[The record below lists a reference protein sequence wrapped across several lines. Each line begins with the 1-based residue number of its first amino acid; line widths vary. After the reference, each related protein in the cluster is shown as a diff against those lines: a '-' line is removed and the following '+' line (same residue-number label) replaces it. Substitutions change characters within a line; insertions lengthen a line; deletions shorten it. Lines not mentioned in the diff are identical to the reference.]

1 MTIIDHEK
9 NKDLKTSYQA
19 ALFRCLMIGFC
30 QDYVTPFLLLA
41 GGTAFHVGLTSSL
54 NSVTGS
60 LFTLPSADIA
70 RRVGSRKRV
79 VIIFSVLQSAALV
92 ALAILALNRQ
102 MQPVPVIVLAVFSGA
117 CQALTQ
123 PCWFSLISNLV
134 DEDRRGVYFGWRAR
148 NIGLLTIGA
157 TFTAGCLLGFIE
169 KYDAYAGFIILFAL
183 AGISRFMSA
192 VFVGRVNEPAIEYS
206 KQHDFSFWA
215 FLTSF
220 RRSNF
225 VRFVF
230 FMAGMNFS
238 IGLAS
243 PYFAVFML
251 ENLSFNYYYYTIINI
266 IAPIVLYLVIPR
278 WGRHADRTGNLKV
291 LSFIAPLFA
300 INPILWSISQN
311 FFVLLF
317 AEIISG
323 FLWAGFTLASSN
335 FIYDAVTPEKRT
347 RCIAYC
353 GVVNAVALGLGT
365 FLGGKILPLLPEVN
379 GHRMLCLF
387 LISAALRLIS
397 GVTLP
402 RMVNE
407 VRPVDKIR
415 SHQLLFS
422 MIGIKPI
429 AGIERKS
436 MQV

>member
-266 IAPIVLYLVIPR
+266 IAPIVLYLVIPV
-278 WGRHADRTGNLKV
+278 GAGMRTGRG
-291 LSFIAPLFA
+291 
-300 INPILWSISQN
+300 IS
-311 FFVLLF
+311 
-317 AEIISG
+317 
-323 FLWAGFTLASSN
+323 
-335 FIYDAVTPEKRT
+335 
-347 RCIAYC
+347 
-353 GVVNAVALGLGT
+353 
-365 FLGGKILPLLPEVN
+365 
-379 GHRMLCLF
+379 
-387 LISAALRLIS
+387 
-397 GVTLP
+397 
-402 RMVNE
+402 
-407 VRPVDKIR
+407 R
-415 SHQLLFS
+415 S
-422 MIGIKPI
+422 
-429 AGIERKS
+429 
-436 MQV
+436 